1 MLAHIHVAAL
11 TMSGN
16 SNLHATTNYMAQI
29 RTQDVKIP
37 GGTRSASLIGVKDAD
52 FVAIGLGGTNML
64 AMLWAI
70 AMGRRAVGVDLRGDP
85 FLGVHWNIREDMY
98 HQLGLI
104 DKMMLDRYGLDN
116 LPKRLDG
123 SLISLAD
130 LFYHPMTKSRD
141 IIPGAIIEGYEKELH
156 MVGEIHN
163 IEYIDDRWK
172 DGKPHRTVTTVPP
185 PSIPQHPCPT
195 KIRTDLRDVLDGPST
210 FQAAAFS
217 IQLLLR
223 RYLEALEKIDLNA
236 GKVPR
241 CRLFTKHRVVQ
252 DGSGLI
258 HLPCGRVQIR
268 IEEVI
273 EVHYHNDLQRIRTPG
288 SDFIDLGIPELFSI
302 ATGINCREAEQLD
315 FQQHDVEVD
324 HGDGQGAK
332 VAQADFVA
340 GQFNILVDGRLR
352 RRIASEFDQHGNESW
367 VRQIAVGHEGDPR
380 VSWLIVEVPD
390 FISLCPIK
398 RGLVMADMSKD
409 SAEYYA
415 AYQLLLYD
423 YYISQASLVLE
434 ISPDEL
440 RRVAMVYGP
449 KPFSLVERIGTDARV
464 ATNGVVAGDSFGN
477 GHFLHSAGAMCGML
491 GHGYR
496 FLEYWQRRAAAHCA
510 KSSLRLLADR
520 IKADTEALLEVS
532 AKEFSQAIPSNFGE
546 ERGRTVAAASGI
558 AEGKR
563 AKVGAKREMRWEQAP
578 LDPTDWRRV
587 FMRNGRTWSDKL
599 PRIDMRHPAS
609 REENAKL

>member
-1 MLAHIHVAAL
+1 MTCKSNNPSTTHYLAHQR
-11 TMSGN
+11 
-16 SNLHATTNYMAQI
+16 LHATS
-29 RTQDVKIP
+29 VP
-37 GGTRSASLIGVKDAD
+37 GGARSPSLSFVKNAS
-52 FVAIGLGGTNML
+52 FVALGLGGTNML
-64 AMLWAI
+64 AMLWTLCTGHRAI
-70 AMGRRAVGVDLRGDP
+70 GVELRGDP
-85 FLGVHWNIREDMY
+85 ILGVHWNIRSDMY

-104 DKMMLDRYGLDN
+104 DKLMLHRYGLDN

-123 SLISLAD
+123 KLFRLAD
-130 LFYHPMTKSRD
+130 LFYHPDTKSRD

-156 MVGEIHN
+156 MVGEIHE

-185 PSIPQHPCPT
+185 PTIPKTPCEES
-195 KIRTDLRDVLDGPST
+195 IRTDMKEVLDGPST

-223 RYLEALEKIDLNA
+223 RYLEALEKMDLAA
-236 GKVPR
+236 GRTPR

-258 HLPCGRVQIR
+258 RLPCGRVQIR
-268 IEEVI
+268 IEEVT
-273 EVHYHNDLQRIRTPG
+273 ELQYQSHVERIRTPG
-288 SDFIDLGIPELFSI
+288 SQFIDLGVPELFSI
-302 ATGINCREAEQLD
+302 ATGVNCWEAEQLG
-315 FQQHDVEVD
+315 FQQHDVMVD
-324 HGDGQGAK
+324 HGDGQGSK

-340 GQFNILVDGRLR
+340 GQFNILADGRLR
-352 RRIASEFDQHGNESW
+352 RRIASEFDRHGNESW

-380 VSWLIVEVPD
+380 VCWLIVEVPD
-390 FISLCPIK
+390 FVSLCPK
-398 RGLVMADMSKD
+398 ERGLINENARND
-409 SAEYYA
+409 SPEYFA

-434 ISPDEL
+434 IPPHEL

-491 GHGYR
+491 GHAYR
-496 FLEYWQRRAAAHCA
+496 FLEYWQRRADGHCA
-510 KSSLRLLADR
+510 ESSLRLLADR
-520 IKADTEALLEVS
+520 IKADTDTLLEVS
-532 AKEFSQAIPSNFGE
+532 AKEFSQAIPSNFGA
-546 ERGRTVAAASGI
+546 ERGKTVAAASGI
-558 AEGKR
+558 DEDKR
-563 AKVGAKREMRWEQAP
+563 AKVTAKRGRKWEQAP
-578 LDPTDWRRV
+578 LNPTDWRRV

-599 PRIDMRHPAS
+599 PKIDERHPDL
-609 REENAKL
+609 RGEKAKL

>member
-1 MLAHIHVAAL
+1 MA
-11 TMSGN
+11 SPN
-16 SNLHATTNYMAQI
+16 SNSYSTTKYLAQE
-29 RTQDVKIP
+29 RTQNTTIP
-37 GGTRSASLIGVKDAD
+37 GGSRSTTLSGVKDAD

-104 DKMMLDRYGLDN
+104 DRMMMDRYGADI

-123 SLISLAD
+123 SLLKLAD
-130 LFYHPMTKSRD
+130 LFYHKSTKSRD
-141 IIPGAIIEGYEKELH
+141 IIPGAIIEGYDRSHH
-156 MVGEIHN
+156 MTGDIHN

-172 DGKPHRTVTTVPP
+172 NGKPHRTVTTVPP
-185 PSIPQHPCPT
+185 PTIPTHPDPS
-195 KIRTDLRDVLDGPST
+195 KIRTNMAEVLDGPST
-210 FQAAAFS
+210 WQAAAFS

-223 RYLEALEKIDLNA
+223 RYLEALEKIDLA
-236 GKVPR
+236 AERTPR

-252 DGSGLI
+252 DGSGLV
-258 HLPCGRVQIR
+258 HLPCGKISIR
-268 IEEVI
+268 IEEVMELQYI
-273 EVHYHNDLQRIRTPG
+273 NDLQRIRTPG
-288 SDFIDLGIPELFSI
+288 SNFIDLGVPELCSF
-302 ATGINCREAEQLD
+302 ATGINCREAEQLG

-324 HGDGQGAK
+324 HGDGQGPK

-380 VSWLIVEVPD
+380 VSWLIVEVPE
-390 FISLCPIK
+390 FVSLCPIE
-398 RGLVMADMSKD
+398 RGLVGEHTSKE
-409 SAEYYA
+409 SAEYFA
-415 AYQLLLYD
+415 SYQILLYD

-434 ISPDEL
+434 IPTDEL
-440 RRVAMVYGP
+440 RRVSMVYGP
-449 KPFSLVERIGTDARV
+449 KPFSLVERIGTNARV
-464 ATNGVVAGDSFGN
+464 ATNAVVAGDSFGN

-491 GHGYR
+491 GHAYR
-496 FLEYWQRRAAAHCA
+496 FLEYWQRRDDSHCA
-510 KSSLRLLADR
+510 ESSVRLLADR
-520 IKADTEALLEVS
+520 IKSDTEALLEVS
-532 AKEFSQAIPSNFGE
+532 AKEFSQAIPSNFGA
-546 ERGRTVAAASGI
+546 ERGKKVAAASGI

-563 AKVGAKREMRWEQAP
+563 AKVGAKRGRRWAQAP
-578 LDPTDWRRV
+578 LNPTDWRRV

-599 PRIDMRHPAS
+599 PKINDRHPAL
-609 REENAKL
+609 RMPKAKL